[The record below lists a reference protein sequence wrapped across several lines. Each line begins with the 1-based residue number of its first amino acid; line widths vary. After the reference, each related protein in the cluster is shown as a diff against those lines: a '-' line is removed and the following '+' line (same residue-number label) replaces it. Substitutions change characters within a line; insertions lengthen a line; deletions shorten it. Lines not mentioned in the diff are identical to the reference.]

1 MATPFPR
8 RSFLAQGAASLAALS
23 TLGRLRLSGAAYAET
38 AAAREWRHYGG
49 DPGAMR
55 YSPLDQINRSNVS
68 KLRPAWVH
76 KVGDTLERPA
86 TTIECTPI
94 VIDGILYLT
103 TAQVK
108 TRALKAATGEV
119 LWEFDPFAGT
129 SARRSRGVS
138 RGVTYWQDGDGP
150 QRSKDKR
157 IFTAAMDML
166 YCLNAETGKLI
177 EGFADHGV
185 LDLKQGLDQ
194 DMSELS
200 FSHTTPPAIYRDVLI
215 LGGGGGEGPQPAAPG
230 HIRGYDVRTGK
241 RLWIFHTIPRPGE
254 LGHDTWEG
262 DSWKTAGGA
271 NNWAGMSVD
280 EERGLVFVST
290 GSPTFDFYGG
300 DRQGANL
307 FGNSVLALK
316 AATGE
321 RVWHFQ
327 TVHHDVWDYD
337 LPAQPA
343 LVSFRQNG
351 RTVDAVAQVTKT
363 GMLFLFERGSGKPIF
378 DIEERPAPKSDVP
391 GEQTWPTQPFPVKP
405 PPFSPHRFTADD
417 ITNISPQSHAYVKE
431 IYDKSRAGSIYT
443 PPSLA
448 GTVICPGF
456 LGGALWG
463 GCSFDP
469 VAGRL
474 YVNSSANSNLMTL
487 APARQEDSFPYRH
500 KGYVRF
506 LDHEKYPA
514 IKPPWGW
521 VTAIDLAKGEFAW
534 REILGELPE
543 LTKRGIPKT
552 GTLNVGG
559 TITTAGGLVFVAA
572 TQDER
577 IRAFDS
583 KTGETLWEEQLNAGG
598 YATPCTYEA
607 NGKQYVVIAA
617 GGAGRGETKAGDE
630 FVAFALL

>member
-23 TLGRLRLSGAAYAET
+23 TLGRLRLSGAAYTET

-68 KLRPAWVH
+68 KLRRAWVH
-76 KVGDTLERPA
+76 KVGDMLDRPA
-86 TTIECTPI
+86 TTMECTPI
-94 VIDGILYLT
+94 VVDGVLYLT

-119 LWEFDPFAGT
+119 LWEFDPFAGIT
-129 SARRSRGVS
+129 LGRSRGVN
-138 RGVTYWQDGDGP
+138 RGVTYWHDGP
-150 QRSKDKR
+150 DPRRSKDKR
-157 IFTAAMDML
+157 IFTTARDKL
-166 YCLNAETGKLI
+166 YCLNAETGKLV
-177 EGFADHGV
+177 ESFADHGV
-185 LDLKQGLDQ
+185 LDLKQGLDH
-194 DMSELS
+194 DMSRLS
-200 FSHTTPPAIYRDVLI
+200 IQHTSPPCIYGDLLI

-230 HIRGYDVRTGK
+230 HIRGYDARTGQ
-241 RLWIFHTIPRPGE
+241 RRWIFHTIPRPGE
-254 LGHDTWEG
+254 FGHDTWEG

-280 EERGLVFVST
+280 EDRGLVFAST

-300 DRQGANL
+300 DRKGANL

-316 AATGE
+316 AETGG

-343 LVSFRQNG
+343 LVSFRQDG
-351 RTVDAVAQVTKT
+351 RTIDAVAQVSKT
-363 GMLFLFERGSGKPIF
+363 GMLFLFERESGKPVF
-378 DIEERPAPKSDVP
+378 GIEERPVPKSDVP
-391 GEQTWPTQPFPVKP
+391 GEETWPTQPFPVKP
-405 PPFSPHRFTADD
+405 PPYSPHRFTADD
-417 ITNISPQSHAYVKE
+417 ITNISPQSYAYVKE

-443 PPSLA
+443 PPSLE

-469 VAGRL
+469 ESGRL
-474 YVNSSANSNLMTL
+474 YVNSSATSNVMTL
-487 APARQEDSFPYRH
+487 APAKPEESFRYRH
-500 KGYVRF
+500 KGYMRF

-521 VTAIDLAKGEFAW
+521 LTAIDLAKGEFAW

-552 GTLNVGG
+552 GTHNVGG

-572 TQDER
+572 TQDEM

-583 KTGETLWEEQLNAGG
+583 KTGETLWESKLTAAG

-607 NGKQYVVIAA
+607 DGKQYVVIAA
-617 GGAGRGETKAGDE
+617 GGAGMGETKSGDE
-630 FVAFALL
+630 FVAFALP